1 MLNTIDQIFIK
12 AKQIILDILSPF
24 LPEWMMIL
32 ISIFIVIVTLCVFGP
47 VVMMYLTLLERK
59 FIGRMQNRYGP
70 NRCGIFGLLQP
81 LSDGIKMFTK
91 EDIVPQ
97 KADPFAHF
105 LGPITVI
112 IPSLLVF
119 SVIPFGRNMI
129 PSDLS
134 IGILFFFAVAST
146 STLWIFTAAWGSRNK
161 FSLLGGM
168 RAVAQM
174 VSYEIPMLLSIV
186 PALLVVGSFSTV
198 AIVNAQEGLQ
208 WFVFTPWGL
217 VGFILF
223 FLTGVA
229 EVNRCPFD
237 LPEGE
242 SEIIAGFHTEYSGM
256 KFALFY
262 MAEYMNAFSV
272 SALVTTVY
280 LGGWQG
286 PILPSWLWFFA
297 KTFVLISIMM
307 WFRGTFPRMR
317 VDQLMGFAW
326 RGILPLAFINLLA
339 AALWVHLSFPLND
352 ILSFCILTVS
362 VLMIYVANRKV
373 APKKRIYKYAY
384 E

>member
-326 RGILPLAFINLLA
+326 RVLLPLAFLNLLA

>member
-198 AIVNAQEGLQ
+198 AIVEAQSGWN
-208 WFVFTPWGL
+208 WFVLTPWGI
-217 VGFILF
+217 VGFLIF

-229 EVNRCPFD
+229 EVNRTPFD

-242 SEIIAGFHTEYSGM
+242 SEIVAGFHTEYSGM

-262 MAEYMNAFSV
+262 MAEFMSAFTI
-272 SALVTTVY
+272 SAIVATAY

-286 PILPSWLWFFA
+286 PWLPSWLWLMIKAYF
-297 KTFVLISIMM
+297 LILVMM
-307 WFRGTFPRMR
+307 WFRGTFPRFR

-326 RGILPLAFINLLA
+326 KFLLPLALLNIFA
-339 AALWVHLSFPLND
+339 AGVRSEERR
-352 ILSFCILTVS
+352 V
-362 VLMIYVANRKV
+362 
-373 APKKRIYKYAY
+373 
-384 E
+384 

>member
-326 RGILPLAFINLLA
+326 RGLLPLAFINLLA